1 MQYGIVTIS
10 HKNLLSRIIQFFTG
24 SKWDHTAFYIKRFFM
39 DGVEKKDTIVEI
51 NLGGVQLHSLETY
64 KKDKDIVIHKNT
76 PEINLGKALG
86 FIVRNRNKRYDFL
99 RTLFFFYRPKGV
111 NSKESWNCIEFI
123 EELFKD
129 QGIELF
135 EGKKLTPGQI
145 NKKLSS
151 KDDIIIR
158 NK

>member
-24 SKWDHTAFYIKRFFM
+24 SKWDHVAFYIKRFFM

-76 PEINLGKALG
+76 PKINLGKALG
-86 FIVRNRNKRYDFL
+86 FIVSNRHKRYDFL
-99 RTLFFFYRPKGV
+99 RTLFFFYRPKDV
-111 NSKESWNCIEFI
+111 NSKETWNCIEFI
-123 EELFKD
+123 EELFRH

>member
-24 SKWDHTAFYIKRFFM
+24 SKWDHVAFYIKRFFM

-76 PEINLGKALG
+76 PKINLGQALG
-86 FIVRNRNKRYDFL
+86 FIVTNRHKRYDFL
-99 RTLFFFYRPKGV
+99 RTLFFFYKSKDV
-111 NSKESWNCIEFI
+111 NSKETWNCIEFV
-123 EELFKD
+123 EELFRD